1 MSESSSNFIG
11 EILRQLNQYAGF
23 IPQVGQMINDIKSA
37 YGSDDYRALQG
48 IFAGSAFN
56 LTPDQEK
63 WLDNMISNQNTNE
76 ARAYDTQ
83 MAETDLLRAGK
94 QLQELG
100 LSASGVLQTG
110 GSASSGV
117 GIASNSKSNIALER
131 YQQRM
136 NVARQLISMSSSMA
150 SAGIYGHALGAAKKA
165 SSVLASQASHS
176 AYDVFDSGVEKK
188 SPYSNLTR
196 AEMLRMLNADLPSET
211 TSDIPF

>member
-1 MSESSSNFIG
+1 MPESSSNFID

-37 YGSDDYRALQG
+37 YGSDDYRTLQG

-176 AYDVFDSGVEKK
+176 AYDVFDSGAEKK

-196 AEMLRMLNADLPSET
+196 AEMLRMLNADLPSES